1 MAMQGEQRHYFQQ
14 IINFMSSST
23 SSSYADL
30 IRSHYG
36 LIGVAL
42 LAMFTGNLGQSFFIG
57 LFQAD
62 IMAHLGLS
70 LTQFG
75 SLYAGITMLSGF
87 LVLHFGAKLDWI
99 PPKQYASLVFLALA
113 SGLLLLTLSPWLIAS
128 LFGLALLRFCGQGLM
143 THLASTL
150 AAREFQANRGR
161 ALGLVSLGMPMGEI
175 LLPPLIALAMIW
187 MNWRQIWWILLGLL
201 IICWLIALFRVDW
214 PDAPQNKQQAKQ
226 KQQTGQSPTR
236 ELRFWLLMPVLMAL
250 PIALTGI
257 FIFQAQMTA
266 DLGANITTYAIA
278 LMAMGLSRFPGAL
291 LGGRWV
297 DEFGVAMLARIYLLP
312 FAAGLLIAAIIGGNI
327 GIWLI
332 MLGAGLS
339 LGMQSPIGDSLLVKI
354 WGREFLGRLRSVK
367 SALMVFSTGVTPAI
381 VGLALDGGIHFQAI
395 LAGMLI
401 FLLIGWCLALAPI
414 QTASQSTE
422 PSS

>member
-1 MAMQGEQRHYFQQ
+1 M
-14 IINFMSSST
+14 T
-23 SSSYADL
+23 SNTPTSYADL
-30 IRSHYG
+30 LRSHYG

-42 LAMFTGNLGQSFFIG
+42 LAMFTGNMGQSFFIG

-62 IMAHLGLS
+62 IMTRLGLS
-70 LTQFG
+70 LSQFG

-87 LVLHFGAKLDWI
+87 LVLHFGGKLDWI
-99 PPKQYASLVFLALA
+99 PPRQYASLAFLALA
-113 SGLLLLTLSPWLIAS
+113 SGVLMLTLSPWLIVS
-128 LFGLALLRFCGQGLM
+128 MLGLALLRFCGQGLM

-175 LLPPLIALAMIW
+175 LLPPLMAVAMIW
-187 MNWRQIWWILLGLL
+187 LHWRQVWWILLSVL
-201 IICWLIALFRVDW
+201 IICWLIALFAVNW

-226 KQQTGQSPTR
+226 AQDTGQSPTR

-257 FIFQAQMTA
+257 FIFQTQMIA
-266 DLGANITTYAIA
+266 DFDATLTTYAIA

-297 DEFGVAMLARIYLLP
+297 DEFGVAMLARVYLLP
-312 FAAGLLIAAIIGGNI
+312 FAAGLMVAALIGGNL
-327 GIWLI
+327 GIWLV

-354 WGREFLGRLRSVK
+354 WGRNFLGRLRSVK

-381 VGLALDGGIHFQAI
+381 VGLALDAGIHFQAI
-395 LAGMLI
+395 LAGMLL
-401 FLLIGWCLALAPI
+401 FLLLAWCLALAPI
-414 QTASQSTE
+414 EIASQSAE
-422 PSS
+422 P